1 MSPADTRP
9 AGTGSADSRPA
20 STSDGSSAAPG
31 SALVTKAPPADADR
45 FLRRI
50 VRRETSAPRTP
61 TVVVAMVLLLVV
73 AAAVG
78 TAAVVALLDERIA
91 GVDPRAVVDAG
102 VRAPDGLV
110 DAVVIAVGAAIALL
124 GLWFLLRGVLP
135 ARRPR
140 HTIRSARLGVVVD
153 DEVLASAAAR
163 AARSATRLAPDAAV
177 GSVGRLTLDVVLLP
191 ASGVDVAVVAATEAV
206 ERELAAVDAVP
217 PLTARVR
224 VRSTGR
230 IDG

>member
-1 MSPADTRP
+1 MSPASTSPADT
-9 AGTGSADSRPA
+9 RPA
-20 STSDGSSAAPG
+20 STSDGSGPGPG
-31 SALVTKAPPADADR
+31 SDPATTAPPADADR

-61 TVVVAMVLLLVV
+61 SVVVAMVLLLVLAV
-73 AAAVG
+73 AVG

-91 GVDPRAVVDAG
+91 GVDPRAVVDAA

-124 GLWFLLRGVLP
+124 GLWFLLHGVLP

-140 HTIRSARLGVVVD
+140 HVIRSARLGVVVD

-177 GSVGRLTLDVVLLP
+177 GSVGRRTLDVVLLP

-206 ERELAAVDAVP
+206 ESELATVDAVP

>member
-1 MSPADTRP
+1 MSPAGTSP
-9 AGTGSADSRPA
+9 AGMSPA
-20 STSDGSSAAPG
+20 STSDGSGPGPGPG
-31 SALVTKAPPADADR
+31 SDPVAAAPPADADR

>member
-1 MSPADTRP
+1 MSPAGTRP
-9 AGTGSADSRPA
+9 ASTHPA
-20 STSDGSSAAPG
+20 STSDRSGPGPG
-31 SALVTKAPPADADR
+31 SDPVTKAPPADADR

-61 TVVVAMVLLLVV
+61 SVVVAMVLLLVL

-91 GVDPRAVVDAG
+91 GVDPRAVVDAT

-124 GLWFLLRGVLP
+124 GLWFLLHGVLP

-140 HTIRSARLGVVVD
+140 HVIRSARLGVVVD

-177 GSVGRLTLDVVLLP
+177 GSVGRRTLDVVLLP
-191 ASGVDVAVVAATEAV
+191 ASGVDVAVVATTEAV

>member
-1 MSPADTRP
+1 M
-9 AGTGSADSRPA
+9 
-20 STSDGSSAAPG
+20 SSAAPG
-31 SALVTKAPPADADR
+31 SEPVTKAPPADADR

-50 VRRETSAPRTP
+50 VRRETSASRTP
-61 TVVVAMVLLLVV
+61 SVVVAMVLLLVV

-78 TAAVVALLDERIA
+78 TASVVALLDERIA
-91 GVDPRAVVDAG
+91 GIDPRSVVDAA
-102 VRAPDGLV
+102 VRAPAGLV
-110 DAVVIAVGAAIALL
+110 DAVVVVVGAAIALV
-124 GLWFLLRGVLP
+124 GLWFLLHGVLP

-140 HTIRSARLGVVVD
+140 HAVRSARLGVVVD

-163 AARSATRLAPDAAV
+163 AARSVTRLAPDAAV
-177 GSVGRLTLDVVLLP
+177 GSVGRRTLDVVLLP
-191 ASGVDVAVVAATEAV
+191 ASGVDVAAVAATEAV

-217 PLTARVR
+217 LLTARVR

>member
-1 MSPADTRP
+1 MSPASTRP
-9 AGTGSADSRPA
+9 AGTGPAGTRPA
-20 STSDGSSAAPG
+20 GTSDGSGPGPG
-31 SALVTKAPPADADR
+31 SDPVTAAPPADADR
-45 FLRRI
+45 FLRR
-50 VRRETSAPRTP
+50 ETSAPRTP
-61 TVVVAMVLLLVV
+61 SVVVAMVLLLVL

-91 GVDPRAVVDAG
+91 GVDPRAVVDAA

-110 DAVVIAVGAAIALL
+110 AAVVIAVGAAIALL
-124 GLWFLLRGVLP
+124 GLWFLLHGVLP

-140 HTIRSARLGVVVD
+140 HVIRSARLGVVVD

-177 GSVGRLTLDVVLLP
+177 GSVGRRTLDVVLLP
-191 ASGVDVAVVAATEAV
+191 ASGVDVPVVAATEAV
-206 ERELAAVDAVP
+206 ERELATVDAVP